1 MDRPQAK
8 LDDLRG
14 EIDEIDTA
22 LHDLIM
28 RRAAIVGNIAAA
40 KGEQTA
46 SGMRPGREA
55 QILRRLVARHDGPFP
70 RGSLVRIWREI
81 ISAVTAMQGPYSVA
95 VFADNDG
102 GLWDMSRD
110 YFGSCT
116 KISTRSARRDVVAGV
131 ADGTVTHGVL
141 PYPPDEDDRPW
152 WSGLWSSDAPRIVLR
167 LPFTGFGNARGRNAR
182 ALVLARIAPEP
193 TGDDRSLI
201 MIEMAEE
208 RRRVVFAEML
218 SRAGLQGR
226 LVCAA
231 RDGSLQY
238 LVEAEGFLESGDERL
253 GFLMEEEKVDRV
265 QIIGAYPMPL
275 SESSQ
280 F

>member
-167 LPFTGFGNARGRNAR
+167 LPFSGFGNARGRNAR